1 MVAPG
6 NETLNLD
13 LRTGRLLIPG
23 QFPLRNKNILH
34 FRKSQR

>member
-6 NETLNLD
+6 NKTLNLD
-13 LRTGRLLIPG
+13 LKTGRLLILG

-34 FRKSQR
+34 FLI